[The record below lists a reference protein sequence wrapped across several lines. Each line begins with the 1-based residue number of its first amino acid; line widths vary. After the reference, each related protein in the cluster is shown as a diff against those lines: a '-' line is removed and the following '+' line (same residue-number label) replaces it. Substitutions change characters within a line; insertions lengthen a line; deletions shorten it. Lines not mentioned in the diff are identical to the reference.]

1 MFGMTKKQFLKKSK
15 NCLNESGIQLLLI
28 REILNKESKSQIS
41 FDEANKRVNDLRKN
55 LEKIFFT
62 YEKLNPPSKCK
73 SLQLE
78 MLKTLI
84 ILQDVLVLN
93 SEYISLS
100 KDGFT
105 LEGQEKLEKS
115 IDELENFRNNFRRL
129 SQKVDLYLRP

>member
-1 MFGMTKKQFLKKSK
+1 MTKKQFLKKSK

>member
-1 MFGMTKKQFLKKSK
+1 MTKKQFLKKSK
-15 NCLNESGIQLLLI
+15 NCLKESGIQLLLI

-41 FDEANKRVNDLRKN
+41 FDEANKRVNELRKN